1 MTAHEKKQELRREM
15 LKKRA
20 SLLPKYIKNTETET
34 VPIIMDLLKTAAAA
48 AAEHSAPQRGNGAQA
63 PDDRAPGAR
72 MFTVMSYMSY
82 KNEFPTH
89 ELNKKII
96 DAGYRLVLPFTD
108 SDFNIIPYIID
119 SYDDLVISKLGIP
132 EPVPAQCSVA
142 ALNDI
147 DVILMPG
154 VAFDTA
160 GNRIGFGKGCYDRF
174 IAAGEEHGTG
184 AHSPLLAALAY
195 AFQIVDKIPSEPTD
209 IPCDVIITEN
219 KIRYVTT
226 ITIS

>member
-20 SLLPKYIKNTETET
+20 SLLPEYIKNTEAET
-34 VPIIMDLLKTAAAA
+34 VPIIMDLLKTAAAS
-48 AAEHSAPQRGNGAQA
+48 AAEHCAPQRGTGAQA

-108 SDFNIIPYIID
+108 SDFNIIPCIID

-142 ALNDI
+142 ALDDI

-174 IAAGEEHGTG
+174 IAAGEEHGTC

-195 AFQIVDKIPSEPTD
+195 DMQVIASVPSEKTD
-209 IPCDVIITEN
+209 KPCDIIITESG
-219 KIRYVTT
+219 IRR
-226 ITIS
+226 ISSSERF

>member
-20 SLLPKYIKNTETET
+20 SLLPEYIKNTEIKT
-34 VPIIMDLLKTAAAA
+34 VPVIMDFLRINAL
-48 AAEHSAPQRGNGAQA
+48 SAG
-63 PDDRAPGAR
+63 APGAR
-72 MFTVMSYMSY
+72 RFTVMSYMSY

-108 SDFNIIPYIID
+108 SDFNIIPCIID

-142 ALNDI
+142 ALDDI

-195 AFQIVDKIPSEPTD
+195 DMQVISSVPSEETD
-209 IPCDVIITEN
+209 RPCDVMITESG
-219 KIRYVTT
+219 IRR
-226 ITIS
+226 IRSSEIF

>member
-20 SLLPKYIKNTETET
+20 SLLPEYIKNTETET

-48 AAEHSAPQRGNGAQA
+48 AAEQSAPQRGTGAQA

-72 MFTVMSYMSY
+72 RFTVMSYMSY

-89 ELNKKII
+89 ELNKKILES
-96 DAGYRLVLPFTD
+96 GYRLVLPFTD
-108 SDFNIIPYIID
+108 SDFNIIPCIVD

-132 EPVPAQCSVA
+132 EPVPAQCAVA
-142 ALNDI
+142 ALDDI

-174 IAAGEEHGTG
+174 IAAGEEYGTG

-195 AFQIVDKIPSEPTD
+195 DMQVISSVPSEETD
-209 IPCDVIITEN
+209 RPCDVMITESG
-219 KIRYVTT
+219 IRR
-226 ITIS
+226 IRSSEIF

>member
-1 MTAHEKKQELRREM
+1 MTAHEKKQKLRREM

-48 AAEHSAPQRGNGAQA
+48 AAEHC
-63 PDDRAPGAR
+63 APGAR

-108 SDFNIIPYIID
+108 SDFNIIPCIID

-142 ALNDI
+142 ALDDI

-154 VAFDTA
+154 VAFATA

-195 AFQIVDKIPSEPTD
+195 DMQVISSVPSEETD
-209 IPCDVIITEN
+209 RPCDVMITESG
-219 KIRYVTT
+219 IRR
-226 ITIS
+226 IRS

>member
-20 SLLPKYIKNTETET
+20 SLLPEYIKNTEAET
-34 VPIIMDLLKTAAAA
+34 VPIIMDLLKTAAAS
-48 AAEHSAPQRGNGAQA
+48 AAEHSAPQRGTGAH
-63 PDDRAPGAR
+63 APGAR
-72 MFTVMSYMSY
+72 RFTVMSYMSY
-82 KNEFPTH
+82 QNEFPTH

-108 SDFNIIPYIID
+108 SDFNIIPCIID

-142 ALNDI
+142 ALDDI

-174 IAAGEEHGTG
+174 IATGEEHGTG

-195 AFQIVDKIPSEPTD
+195 DMQVISSVPSEETD
-209 IPCDVIITEN
+209 RPCDVMITESG
-219 KIRYVTT
+219 IRR
-226 ITIS
+226 IRSSEIF